1 MYVRPQNY
9 RYPEGVRLPKNYS
22 GSTFREP
29 LPEENPTTDSPEEI
43 LEEISAEQ
51 ESSSSPQPDSNVGED
66 TAALLTQKSSPLSSL
81 FGGKGIGSEELL
93 LFALIL
99 LLSDSELGNDLI
111 FFLILLFFIK

>member
-22 GSTFREP
+22 GNTFREP
-29 LPEENPTTDSPEEI
+29 LPEEEPAPDSPKESLAGQDEAVSK
-43 LEEISAEQ
+43 SAEST
-51 ESSSSPQPDSNVGED
+51 SSED

-93 LFALIL
+93 IFALIL
-99 LLSDSELGNDLI
+99 LLSDSEMGNDLI
-111 FFLILLFFIK
+111 LFLILLFFIK